1 VKYVLDKVIDEII
14 DYRQRRRFNKSTLY
28 LLITLYV
35 VTTLIMFQPWINI
48 VYVTIY
54 CFTISITLLVLGLRR
69 TFLYA
74 TFSFMLILGTMLPI
88 GYILKGDLVKI
99 YRFSLTAYSTLSI
112 GVLILLC
119 LNPSLFK
126 GNIYIYIFLIIL
138 NQVIREVRDVVV
150 VYRSRGL
157 SGLKLYVRAVLIS
170 MIMAFTRLNT
180 LLDSLKARGFQVE

>member
-1 VKYVLDKVIDEII
+1 VLDRVIDEII
-14 DYRQRRRFNKSTLY
+14 NYRQKHRFNKSTLY

-35 VTTLIMFQPWINI
+35 VTTLITFQPWFNI
-48 VYVTIY
+48 IYVTIY
-54 CFTISITLLVLGLRR
+54 CFTISITLLILGLRR
-69 TFLYA
+69 TFLYV
-74 TFSFMLILGTMLPI
+74 TLSFAIILGSMLPI
-88 GYILKGDLVKI
+88 GYILKSDLVKI

-150 VYRSRGL
+150 AHRSRGL
-157 SGLKLYVRAVLIS
+157 SGLKLYVRAALTS
-170 MIMAFTRLNT
+170 MIIAFTRLNT